1 MTTHGVILDSVH
13 NAKRSPT
20 SRSVFIRD
28 KHINVY
34 VWPALNNPENDN
46 TIGDPIVLLHATG
59 FHARCWDKI
68 IHQLPS
74 NAPIFAIDALCH
86 GKSDSIDPPYHWHR
100 FAEYTEEVITELGL
114 SNITIV
120 GHSFGGHVATLLAAS
135 KPDRFK
141 QLLLL
146 DPVIG
151 NPDHIKLWQSAA
163 SSDNPVAKR
172 RNQWSSPNELSEK
185 LGSKPPFNNWDKDVL
200 KDYCEFGLTQT
211 NDGYK
216 LACPPTCEAAIYGIV
231 GGDETY
237 GKLADI
243 KTPTFII
250 RARSRTAEDA
260 PMDFRPSPTWD
271 KLVSQLPNAKEIH
284 CTERSHFFPM
294 EDPDFVAGLINELYE
309 SNSIAEAKTA

>member
-1 MTTHGVILDSVH
+1 MAALDSM
-13 NAKRSPT
+13 RTPI

-34 VWPALNNPENDN
+34 VWPALNDSKNGN

-68 IHQLPS
+68 IQKLPN

-100 FAEYTEEVITELGL
+100 FAEYTEDVITELGIT
-114 SNITIV
+114 NITAV

-135 KPDRFK
+135 KPERFK

-151 NPDHIKLWQSAA
+151 NPDHIKLWQSATQTN
-163 SSDNPVAKR
+163 NPVAKR
-172 RNQWSSPNELSEK
+172 RNQWSSPQELGEK

-200 KDYCEFGLTQT
+200 NDYCEFGLTKT
-211 NDGYK
+211 NGGYS
-216 LACPPTCEAAIYGIV
+216 LACPPSCEAAIYGII

-237 GKLADI
+237 AKLSDI
-243 KTPTFII
+243 QTPTFII
-250 RARSRTAEDA
+250 RAKDRTPQDS
-260 PMDFRPSPTWD
+260 PMDFQPSPTWD
-271 KLVSQLPNAKEIH
+271 KLTAQLPNAKEIH

-294 EDPDFVAGLINELYE
+294 EDPDFVAALINELYQ
-309 SNSIAEAKTA
+309 SNTIAKAKNPY